1 MYNLWRLIVRHQLIL
16 TFILCQGFALA
27 WFFSSHGYPR
37 GQWVRTSLEVQ
48 GSWDEYVSDM
58 SQLTELAHQNE
69 QLLLENAQ
77 LRSELMKTKQ
87 RVIPLA
93 AQSKFANTV
102 VPTEV
107 IRSKTHL
114 SANFLIINSGLEDG
128 VKPGQG
134 ALHGGFAVGKV
145 VETTANHALL
155 LPLIHTG
162 MEWSARLGKNGPVGR
177 LFWNGKD
184 IQIAQLEDIPRNL
197 VVSPGDTVYTSG
209 FQGVFP
215 PELTFGF
222 VASTAPEQDGEFQ
235 RIQIDLGAP
244 FQELRY
250 LHIVDDRSSQEIQ
263 DWMNPTP

>member
-16 TFILCQGFALA
+16 TFILCQGFALV

-37 GQWVRTSLEVQ
+37 GQWVRASLEVQ
-48 GSWDEYVSDM
+48 GTWNEYVSDM

-77 LRSELMKTKQ
+77 LRSELLKSKQ
-87 RVIPLA
+87 RNNPLSTE
-93 AQSKFANTV
+93 SKFANTI

-107 IRSKTHL
+107 IRSTAHL
-114 SANFLIINSGLEDG
+114 SANFIIINSGSDDG
-128 VKPGQG
+128 VETGQG
-134 ALHGGFAVGKV
+134 ALHRGFAVAKV

-184 IQIAQLEDIPRNL
+184 TQIAHLDDIPRNFA
-197 VVSPGDTVYTSG
+197 VSPGDTIYTSG
-209 FQGVFP
+209 FQGIFP
-215 PELTFGF
+215 PELTFGY
-222 VASTAPEQDGEFQ
+222 ATTTAPEQDGEFQ
-235 RIQIDLGAP
+235 RIQITLGAP

-250 LHIVDDRSSQEIQ
+250 LHIVDDQASEAIEL
-263 DWMNPTP
+263 WMNPTP